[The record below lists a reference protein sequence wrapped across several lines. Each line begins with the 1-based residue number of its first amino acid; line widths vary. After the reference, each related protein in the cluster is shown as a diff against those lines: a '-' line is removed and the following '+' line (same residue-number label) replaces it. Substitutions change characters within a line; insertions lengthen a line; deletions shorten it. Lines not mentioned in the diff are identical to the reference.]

1 MGDGYPTVPDELL
14 AEGGWD
20 ERVRAESTV
29 FRTPTSRIVGRT
41 VLYDDRALR
50 DALEAAG
57 FGDLLAGRAES
68 GGRRLV
74 ETPNDGGYWRFFF
87 ATALS
92 FRPPLAPG
100 IGPASMLPT
109 VVTEA
114 RRTFTDDLEARGFQN
129 VERGRSQRV
138 RTDSGDR
145 ARLAKVTASYP
156 LEVDAG
162 DRLDVE
168 GWIGV
173 WHGSGF
179 RIAGG
184 AYPVG
189 GLDGLLAET
198 PADERPATDPN
209 GFRSELLDL
218 VRAVK

>member
-1 MGDGYPTVPDELL
+1 MGDGYPTVPDERL

-29 FRTPTSRIVGRT
+29 FRTPTSSIVGRT

-50 DALEAAG
+50 NALEESG
-57 FGDLLAGRAES
+57 FGNLLAGRATS
-68 GGRRLV
+68 SGRRLV
-74 ETPNDGGYWRFFF
+74 ETGDDGGYWRFFF

-114 RRTFTDDLEARGFQN
+114 RRTFTDDLEARGFRN
-129 VERGRSQRV
+129 VDRGRSQRV

-156 LEVDAG
+156 LETDATEK
-162 DRLDVE
+162 LDIE

-189 GLDGLLAET
+189 GLDGLLAEI
-198 PADERPATDPN
+198 PEDERPATDPN
-209 GFRSELLDL
+209 EFRSELLDL
-218 VRAVK
+218 VRAVE

>member
-1 MGDGYPTVPDELL
+1 MGEGYPTVPDELL
-14 AEGGWD
+14 AEGDWE
-20 ERVRAESTV
+20 ERVRTESTV
-29 FRTPTSRIVGRT
+29 FQTPTARIVGRT
-41 VLYDDRALR
+41 VLSDDRALR
-50 DALEAAG
+50 DALETAG
-57 FGDLLAGRAES
+57 FGDLLAGRADS

-74 ETPNDGGYWRFFF
+74 ETGAEGGYWRFFF

-114 RRTFTDDLEARGFQN
+114 RRTFTDDLEARGFRD

-156 LEVDAG
+156 LAVEAADQ
-162 DRLDVE
+162 LDIE
-168 GWIGV
+168 GWLGV

-184 AYPVG
+184 AYPVA
-189 GLDGLLAET
+189 GLDGLLGEL
-198 PADERPATDPN
+198 PEDERPATDPN
-209 GFRSELLDL
+209 GYRSELLDL
-218 VRAVK
+218 IRGVR

>member
-1 MGDGYPTVPDELL
+1 MGDGYPTVPEERL
-14 AEGGWD
+14 AEGGWE
-20 ERVRAESTV
+20 ERVRTESTV
-29 FRTPTSRIVGRT
+29 FRTPTARIVGRT

-50 DALEAAG
+50 DALETAG

-74 ETPNDGGYWRFFF
+74 ETGADGGYWRFFF

-114 RRTFTDDLEARGFQN
+114 RRTFTGDLEARGFRD

-138 RTDSGDR
+138 RTESGDR

-156 LEVDAG
+156 LAVDTA
-162 DRLDVE
+162 DHLEIE
-168 GWIGV
+168 GWLGV

-198 PADERPATDPN
+198 PESERPATDPN
-209 GFRSELLDL
+209 DFRSALLDL
-218 VRAVK
+218 VRAVE

>member
-20 ERVRAESTV
+20 ERVRHESTV
-29 FRTPTSRIVGRT
+29 FQTPTSRIVGRT
-41 VLYDDRALR
+41 LLYDDSALR
-50 DALEAAG
+50 AALDAAG
-57 FGDLLAGRAES
+57 VGDLLAGRAQS

-74 ETPNDGGYWRFFF
+74 DTGDDGGYWRFFF
-87 ATALS
+87 ATALG

-114 RRTFTDDLEARGFQN
+114 RRTFTDDLEARGFRD
-129 VERGRSQRV
+129 VDRGRSQRV

-145 ARLAKVTASYP
+145 ARLAKVTATYP
-156 LEVDAG
+156 LDTEQ
-162 DRLDVE
+162 LDIE

-173 WHGSGF
+173 WHGDGF

-184 AYPVG
+184 AYPVR
-189 GLDGLLAET
+189 GLDGLLAGLPE
-198 PADERPATDPN
+198 DERPATDPN

-218 VRAVK
+218 VRAVE

>member
-29 FRTPTSRIVGRT
+29 FQTPTSRIVGRT
-41 VLYDDRALR
+41 ALYDDRALR
-50 DALEAAG
+50 DALDAAG
-57 FGDLLAGRAES
+57 FGDLLAGRAQS

-74 ETPNDGGYWRFFF
+74 ETGAEGGYWRFFF

-92 FRPPLAPG
+92 FSPPLAPG
-100 IGPASMLPT
+100 IGPASMQPT

-114 RRTFTDDLEARGFQN
+114 RRSFTDDLEARGFRN

-156 LEVDAG
+156 LDTDAT
-162 DRLDVE
+162 DRLEVE

-184 AYPVG
+184 AYPVA
-189 GLDGLLAET
+189 GLDGLLSEL
-198 PADERPATDPN
+198 PDDERPATDPN

-218 VRAVK
+218 IRAVE

>member
-1 MGDGYPTVPDELL
+1 MGDGYPTVPKERL
-14 AEGGWD
+14 AESGWD

-29 FRTPTSRIVGRT
+29 FQTPASSIVGRT

-50 DALEAAG
+50 QALAEAG
-57 FGDLLAGRAES
+57 FEDLLAGRAES

-74 ETPNDGGYWRFFF
+74 ETSDDGGYWRFFF

-114 RRTFTDDLEARGFQN
+114 RRTFTDDLEARGFRD

-156 LEVDAG
+156 LEIDAAEQ
-162 DRLDVE
+162 LDVE

-184 AYPVG
+184 AYPVS
-189 GLDGLLAET
+189 GLDGLLVET
-198 PADERPATDPN
+198 VESERPATDPN
-209 GFRSELLDL
+209 GYRSELLDL
-218 VRAVK
+218 LRGVG

>member
-1 MGDGYPTVPDELL
+1 MGDSYPTVPADRL
-14 AEGGWD
+14 AEGCWE

-29 FRTPTSRIVGRT
+29 FQTPTSRIVGRT

-50 DALEAAG
+50 DALETAG

-74 ETPNDGGYWRFFF
+74 ETGADGGYWRFFF

-114 RRTFTDDLEARGFQN
+114 RRTFTDDLEARGFRD

-138 RTDSGDR
+138 RTESRDR

-156 LEVDAG
+156 LAVETADELAI
-162 DRLDVE
+162 E
-168 GWIGV
+168 GWLGV

-189 GLDGLLAET
+189 GLDGLLAEL
-198 PADERPATDPN
+198 PEHERPTTDPN
-209 GFRSELLDL
+209 DFRSALLDL
-218 VRAVK
+218 VRTVR

>member
-1 MGDGYPTVPDELL
+1 MGDGYPTVPEEAL

-41 VLYDDRALR
+41 VLYDDQVLRA
-50 DALEAAG
+50 ALEAAG

-74 ETPNDGGYWRFFF
+74 DTGEDGGYWRFFF
-87 ATALS
+87 ATALT

-114 RRTFTDDLEARGFQN
+114 RRTFADDLESRGFRE
-129 VERGRSQRV
+129 VERDRSQRV
-138 RTDSGDR
+138 RTESGDR
-145 ARLAKVTASYP
+145 VRLAKVTASYP
-156 LEVDAG
+156 LETDAG
-162 DRLDVE
+162 DRLDIE
-168 GWIGV
+168 GWLGV
-173 WHGSGF
+173 WHGDGF

-184 AYPVG
+184 AYPVR
-189 GLDGLLAET
+189 GLDDLLAER
-198 PADERPATDPN
+198 PDGERPSTDPN
-209 GFRSELLDL
+209 EFRSELLDL
-218 VRAVK
+218 IRAVR

>member
-1 MGDGYPTVPDELL
+1 MGDGYPTVPDGLL

-29 FRTPTSRIVGRT
+29 FQTPTARIVGRT
-41 VLYDDRALR
+41 LLYDDRALR
-50 DALEAAG
+50 ETLDVAG
-57 FGDLLAGRAES
+57 FGDLLAGRAET

-74 ETPNDGGYWRFFF
+74 ETGADGGYWRFVF

-114 RRTFTDDLEARGFQN
+114 RRTFTDDLEARGFRN
-129 VERGRSQRV
+129 VERRRSQRV

-145 ARLAKVTASYP
+145 ARLAKVTATYP
-156 LEVDAG
+156 LETDTT
-162 DRLDVE
+162 DRLDIE

-198 PADERPATDPN
+198 PDAERPATDPN
-209 GFRSELLDL
+209 AFRSELLDL
-218 VRAVK
+218 IRAVE

>member
-1 MGDGYPTVPDELL
+1 MGDGYPAVPDELL

-29 FRTPTSRIVGRT
+29 FQTPTSRIVGRT
-41 VLYDDRALR
+41 VLYDDQALR
-50 DALEAAG
+50 ETLGSAG

-74 ETPNDGGYWRFFF
+74 ETGADGGYWRFFF

-114 RRTFTDDLEARGFQN
+114 RRTFTDDLEARGFRDVQ
-129 VERGRSQRV
+129 RGRSQRV

-156 LEVDAG
+156 LDVGAA
-162 DRLDVE
+162 DRLAIE
-168 GWIGV
+168 GWLGV

-189 GLDGLLAET
+189 GLDDLLAET
-198 PADERPATDPN
+198 PESERPETDPN

>member
-1 MGDGYPTVPDELL
+1 MGDGYPTVPEEQL
-14 AEGGWD
+14 AEGGWA
-20 ERVRAESTV
+20 ERVRTESTV
-29 FRTPTSRIVGRT
+29 FQTPTSRIVGRT
-41 VLYDDRALR
+41 VLYDDRPLREALA
-50 DALEAAG
+50 DCG
-57 FGDLLAGRAES
+57 FEDLLSGRAGS

-74 ETPNDGGYWRFFF
+74 ETSDDGGHWRFFF

-114 RRTFTDDLEARGFQN
+114 RRTFTDDLEARGFRD

-156 LEVDAG
+156 LDTDAA
-162 DRLDVE
+162 DRLDIE

-173 WHGSGF
+173 WHGDGF

-184 AYPVG
+184 AYPVS
-189 GLDGLLAET
+189 GLEGLLAGMPES
-198 PADERPATDPN
+198 ERPATDPN

-218 VRAVK
+218 IRGVR

>member
-1 MGDGYPTVPDELL
+1 MTDRYPTVPEDRL

-20 ERVRAESTV
+20 ERVRTESTV
-29 FRTPTSRIVGRT
+29 FQTPTSRIVGRT
-41 VLYDDRALR
+41 VLYDDQALR
-50 DALEAAG
+50 DTLDSAG
-57 FGDLLAGRAES
+57 FDDLLDGRAES
-68 GGRRLV
+68 SGRRLV
-74 ETPNDGGYWRFFF
+74 ETGESGGYWRFFF

-114 RRTFTDDLEARGFQN
+114 RRSFTDDLEARGFRD

-138 RTDSGDR
+138 RTDAGER

-156 LEVDAG
+156 LAVDAA
-162 DRLDVE
+162 DRLDIE
-168 GWIGV
+168 GWVGV
-173 WHGSGF
+173 WHGDGF

-189 GLDGLLAET
+189 GLDGLLSGV
-198 PADERPATDPN
+198 PGDERPATDPN
-209 GFRSELLDL
+209 SFRSELLDL
-218 VRAVK
+218 LRAVE